1 MAEESGAMPA
11 TLSMAA
17 PLVPTAKEEWR
28 AHGLVPVAAGLGYA
42 TSVIHIYGV
51 GPFYG
56 PVAQEFGWSR
66 TEVTFGL
73 TLATLVQAV
82 GGVVVGLAV
91 DRFGPRRFGVFGLVL
106 MGLAFALLGTAS
118 GSLGNWYL
126 LWALV
131 ALCALP
137 VQASV
142 WTSAV
147 ASRFT
152 ASRGM
157 AFAVTL
163 CGASIAA
170 GLFPPMATW
179 LIGTL
184 GWRAAFPAQAAIWL
198 AVAFPVIFVW
208 FHGRYDKGRRGLAA
222 PDAGKVADLP
232 GASLRQG
239 LTSSVYHR
247 LFLASLL
254 FTFTVIA
261 LVVHFTAILGDA
273 GASPM
278 AAAAIASLVGWFS
291 LAGRLGT
298 GALLDRL
305 PASLVGA
312 AVFLLPVAGCLLL
325 LLGGG
330 SLPIM
335 ALASALIGVT
345 LGAEIDV
352 VVYLLTRHFGL
363 KNFGG
368 LYGCV
373 LAALSIGTAA
383 GPLAAAQI
391 FDRTGSYD
399 GFLWLGLAFM
409 VASSVAIATLPRG
422 TAAYSAH

>member
-1 MAEESGAMPA
+1 M
-11 TLSMAA
+11 SMHA
-17 PLVPTAKEEWR
+17 PTPPTGRDEWR
-28 AHGLVPVAAGLGYA
+28 AHPLLPVAAGLGYA
-42 TSVIHIYGV
+42 TSVIHIYGI

-56 PVAQEFGWSR
+56 PVAAEFGWSR

-73 TLATLVQAV
+73 TIATLVQAV
-82 GGVVVGLAV
+82 GGVFVGLAV
-91 DRFGPRRFGVFGLVL
+91 DRFGPRRFGVAGLVL
-106 MGLAFALLGTAS
+106 LGLAFAALGSTD
-118 GSLGNWYL
+118 GSLLRWYL
-126 LWALV
+126 LWGLIAL
-131 ALCALP
+131 AALP

-170 GLFPPMATW
+170 GVFPPMATA
-179 LIGTL
+179 LIGTV
-184 GWRAAFPAQAAIWL
+184 GWRAAFPVQAAVWL
-198 AVAFPVIFVW
+198 AVAFPVIFLF
-208 FHGRYDKGRRGLAA
+208 FHGRYDKGRRQKIEDLGAK
-222 PDAGKVADLP
+222 PADLP
-232 GASLRQG
+232 GASLPEG
-239 LTSSVYHR
+239 LRSSVYHR
-247 LFLASLL
+247 LFLACLL
-254 FTFTVIA
+254 FTFTIIA

-278 AAAAIASLVGWFS
+278 AAAGIASVIGWFS

-298 GALLDRL
+298 GLLLDRL

-312 AVFLLPVAGCLLL
+312 AVFLLPVFGCLLL

-330 SLPIM
+330 SFAAM
-335 ALASALIGVT
+335 AAASALIGLT

-363 KNFGG
+363 RNFGG
-368 LYGCV
+368 LYGGL
-373 LAALSIGTAA
+373 LAALSIGTAL

-391 FDRTGSYD
+391 YDRTGGYT
-399 GFLWLGLAFM
+399 GFLWLALGFM
-409 VASSVAIATLPRG
+409 AASSLAIGTLPRG
-422 TAAYSAH
+422 KTAYSIS

>member
-1 MAEESGAMPA
+1 MHAPSAAVPVA
-11 TLSMAA
+11 T
-17 PLVPTAKEEWR
+17 PTARDEWR
-28 AHGLVPVAAGLGYA
+28 AYPFLPVAAGLGYA
-42 TSVIHIYGV
+42 TSVIHIYGI

-82 GGVVVGLAV
+82 GGVFIGLAV
-91 DRFGPRRFGVFGLVL
+91 DRFGPRRFGVAGLAL
-106 MGLAFALLGTAS
+106 LGIAFALLGTAD
-118 GSLGNWYL
+118 GSLLNWYL
-126 LWALV
+126 SWGLV
-131 ALCALP
+131 ALAALP

-170 GLFPPMATW
+170 GVFPPMAMW
-179 LIGTL
+179 LIGSF
-184 GWRAAFPAQAAIWL
+184 GWRGAFPVQALIWL
-198 AVAFPVIFVW
+198 AVSFPVIFLF
-208 FHGRYDKGRRGLAA
+208 FHGRYDKGRMQKVE
-222 PDAGKVADLP
+222 DAGTRPADLP
-232 GASLRQG
+232 GATLREG
-239 LTSSVYHR
+239 LTSNVYHR
-247 LFLASLL
+247 LFIASLL

-261 LVVHFTAILGDA
+261 LVVHFTAILGDS

-278 AAAAIASLVGWFS
+278 LAAGIASFVGWFS

-312 AVFLLPVAGCLLL
+312 AVFLLPVLGCLLL
-325 LLGGG
+325 LLGAG
-330 SLPIM
+330 SFVAM
-335 ALASALIGVT
+335 GFASALIGLT

-368 LYGCV
+368 LYGGL
-373 LAALSIGTAA
+373 LAALSIGTAI
-383 GPLAAAQI
+383 GPLAAAQVY
-391 FDRTGSYD
+391 DRTGSYA
-399 GFLWLGLAFM
+399 GFLWLAMAFM
-409 VASSVAIATLPRG
+409 AASSVAIGTLPR
-422 TAAYSAH
+422 TSTVEH